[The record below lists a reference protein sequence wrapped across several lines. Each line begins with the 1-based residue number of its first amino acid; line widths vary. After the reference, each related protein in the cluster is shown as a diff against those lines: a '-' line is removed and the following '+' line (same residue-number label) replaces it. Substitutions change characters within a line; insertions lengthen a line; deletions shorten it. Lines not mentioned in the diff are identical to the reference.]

1 MQYCMANNSRLAL
14 LRATF
19 PCGATEGDPLR
30 NASTP
35 GPVTT
40 LDYIRQA
47 VATSPDT
54 PAVIHG
60 NESMTYGAL
69 WDAAAGVAHLL
80 QAKGARPGARV
91 VYVGRNTERF
101 FPVLVGSLRGGYTL
115 TPLNWRLTSDEL
127 SPMLSDAEPTIVI
140 ADEEFATNVLAAIE
154 SASLSVDFLT
164 SEAVHTAAHGTPHE
178 LPSDPDLDVPA
189 LLMYTSGT
197 TGAPKGVLVT
207 HRMLAATHRAERL
220 TGRWPMSGDDVLVS
234 PLPLCH
240 IGGLGWAL
248 VGLTHGVTGVYTKDA
263 QPGTI
268 LDVCTDYSSVYL
280 YVVPALIRGLLDAV
294 KARGQAMTSVRS
306 VSYGS
311 MAMDPELLRELIET
325 FNCALSA
332 SYGMTENSGAVAFL
346 AAEDHDLS
354 RPELLRSVGR
364 PLPGVEVEIR
374 DSQGRAAPIAEMGE
388 IWIRSATLMDGY
400 LNRPDATEEVLV
412 DGWYRTGDAGHV
424 DADGYLVLTG
434 RLKDMINS
442 GGEKFSPAEIEAVLM
457 RHEAVAEA
465 GVVGIPDP
473 KWGEAV
479 AAVLTLAPGREVSME
494 QLEEYLRQHLAGF
507 KVPRTI
513 VVAPSLPKT
522 SVGKLQRADLR
533 TLVLDNEGQPEGK

>member
-1 MQYCMANNSRLAL
+1 M
-14 LRATF
+14 T
-19 PCGATEGDPLR
+19 

-47 VATSPDT
+47 VATNPGKA
-54 PAVIHG
+54 AVIHG
-60 NESMTYGAL
+60 DTSITYGEL
-69 WDAAAGVAHLL
+69 WHSAAGVAHLL
-80 QAKGARPGARV
+80 RAEGARPGARV

-101 FPVLVGSLRGGYTL
+101 FPVLVGSLRGGYTF

-140 ADEEFATNVLAAIE
+140 ADEEFAAEVLSAMKE
-154 SASLSVDFLT
+154 SSLGVDLLT
-164 SEAVHTAAHGTPHE
+164 SEAVHTADKGTPRE
-178 LPSDPDLDVPA
+178 LPSDPALDAPA

-197 TGAPKGVLVT
+197 TGAPKGVLMT

-268 LDVCTDYSSVYL
+268 LDVCTAYSSVYL

-294 KARGQAMTSVRS
+294 KARGLAMTSVRS

-311 MAMDPELLRELIET
+311 MAMNPDLLRELIET
-325 FNCALSA
+325 FDCALSA
-332 SYGMTENSGAVAFL
+332 SYGMTENSGSVAFL
-346 AAEDHDLS
+346 AAGDHDLS
-354 RPELLRSVGR
+354 RPKLLRSVGR
-364 PLPGVEVEIR
+364 PLPGVEVEVR
-374 DSQGRAAPIAEMGE
+374 DSQGRGAPVGEMGE

-400 LNRPDATEEVLV
+400 LNRPEATEEVLV
-412 DGWYRTGDAGHV
+412 DGWYRTGDAGHF
-424 DADGYLVLTG
+424 DADGYLFLTG

-442 GGEKFSPAEIEAVLM
+442 GGEKFSPTEVEAVLL
-457 RHEAVAEA
+457 RHEAVSDV

-479 AAVLTLAPGREVSME
+479 AAVLTLAPGHEVSME
-494 QLEEYLRQHLAGF
+494 QLDEYLRQHLAGF

-513 VVAPSLPKT
+513 VLASSLPKT
-522 SVGKLQRADLR
+522 SVGKLRRAELR
-533 TLVLDNEGQPEGK
+533 TLVLDNEGQSERT